1 MKIRKRFVTLIE
13 IMIVI
18 FLISLIGGVIG
29 YNMKG
34 SLEKGRAFKT
44 EQAINQIDDILQLEA
59 AKGELTNS
67 QIAARAQAVLE
78 NSGLVKNSE
87 EFIKDGWGKKFEI
100 KANGDNFEIF
110 SKKYQQ
116 YCDKHKLKGEEK

>member
-44 EQAINQIDDILQLEA
+44 EQAMNQIDDILQLEA
-59 AKGELTNS
+59 AKGELTHC
-67 QIAARAQAVLE
+67 QIAAQAQTVLE
-78 NSGLVKNSE
+78 NSGLVKNPE
-87 EFIKDGWGKKFEI
+87 EFVKDGWGKKFSI
-100 KANGDNFEIF
+100 KANGEDFEIV
-110 SKKYQQ
+110 SEKYQQ
-116 YCDKHKLKGEEK
+116 YCDKHKLKVEVK